1 MQRTHLNSAVLMLA
15 TLAGCN
21 QGTPGGPGTTDA
33 NVEQAT
39 IGQTDNTF
47 NLSVPMMSS
56 TLQQG
61 GELPVTLGIKRAKN
75 FDQDVTLKFADLP
88 TGISLEPAAPVIKH
102 GDADAKF
109 TMKATDLTKVGEYK
123 VKVTGHPSQG
133 GDAAVEFKLSVAAKD
148 TFSLSLPLLSTT
160 VKQGESQT
168 FAVGIKRDKTFDEDV
183 TLLFGELPTGI
194 TMEPAVPIIKR
205 GETET
210 KLVLT
215 GADDAAQRRVGR
227 PGNGRRVETKI
238 ESFHGG
244 HQLRKREGG
253 A

>member
-1 MQRTHLNSAVLMLA
+1 MNTTQFNSAVLMLV

-33 NVEQAT
+33 KVEQASY
-39 IGQTDNTF
+39 GQTENTF
-47 NLSVPMMSS
+47 NLSVPMTSS

-61 GELPVTLGIKRAKN
+61 GMVPATLGIKRAKN

-88 TGISLEPAAPVIKH
+88 EGVTADPVAPTIKH
-102 GDADAKF
+102 GDADAKVTF
-109 TMKATDLTKVGEYK
+109 KATDLAKVGEYK
-123 VKVTGHPSQG
+123 VKVVGHPAKG
-133 GDAAVEFKLSVAAKD
+133 GDAEVEFKLSVSLKD

-194 TMEPAVPIIKR
+194 TMEPAAPVIKR
-205 GETET
+205 GETEA
-210 KLVLT
+210 KVVLT
-215 GADDAAQRRVGR
+215 GANDAAL
-227 PGNGRRVETKI
+227 GNFDIKVT
-238 ESFHGG
+238 G
-244 HQLRKREGG
+244 HPVQG
-253 A
+253 ADAMSDLKLTVAGK